1 MDNILLVDDE
11 TRMLDLLSLYLL
23 PKGFHCTKATSG
35 KEALKLLEKK
45 HFDLV
50 LLDIMMPEM
59 NGWETCQKIR
69 GYSNIP
75 IIMLTA
81 RNQKYDIIKGLKQG
95 ADDYITKPFDEDELL
110 ARIESLLRR
119 AGHRQ
124 RIGFKDIVWDEYRHI
139 VSVSGNEMSLT
150 PIEFSLL
157 GVFLKNQQYVF
168 TREQLIEIIWGYETD
183 TEGRTVDS
191 HIRNLREKLRKANFP
206 IEDYLITVYGVGYR
220 WKDEGKN
227 L

>member
-1 MDNILLVDDE
+1 MDTILLVDDE
-11 TRMLDLLSLYLL
+11 SRMLDLLALYLI
-23 PKGFHCTKATSG
+23 PKGYQCTKVNSG
-35 KEALKLLEKK
+35 IKAIELLETKP
-45 HFDLV
+45 FDLV

-59 NGWETCQKIR
+59 NGWEICRKIR
-69 GYSNIP
+69 EFSNIP
-75 IIMLTA
+75 IIMITA
-81 RNQKYDIIKGLKQG
+81 RNQKVDIVKGLKLG
-95 ADDYITKPFDEDELL
+95 ADDYITKPFDEEELL

-119 AGHRQ
+119 AGNRQ
-124 RIGFKDIVWDEYRHI
+124 RIEFKDIVWDESRHI
-139 VSVSGNEMSLT
+139 VFVGDKELLLT

-220 WKDEGKN
+220 WKDERK

>member
-1 MDNILLVDDE
+1 MDTILLVDDE
-11 TRMLDLLSLYLL
+11 SRMLDLLALYLI
-23 PKGFHCTKATSG
+23 PKGYQCTKVNSG
-35 KEALKLLEKK
+35 IKAIELLEKR
-45 HFDLV
+45 HFELV

-69 GYSNIP
+69 EFSNIP
-75 IIMLTA
+75 IIMITA
-81 RNQKYDIIKGLKQG
+81 RNQKVDIIKGLKLG
-95 ADDYITKPFDEDELL
+95 ADDYITKPFDEEELL

-119 AGHRQ
+119 AGNRQ
-124 RIGFKDIVWDEYRHI
+124 RIEFKDIVWDESRHI
-139 VSVSGNEMSLT
+139 VFVGDIELPLT

-220 WKDEGKN
+220 WKDERK